1 MDSNSATIFLP
12 GKLLLTIVGRHQG
25 ERLVD
30 AGKAAGAKGGTIM
43 LGRGTATN
51 RILGALGIGDTA
63 KDVLLTILDD
73 NQVEAVRSAQLA
85 SAKEGPRH
93 LQGVGAVVDIS
104 GILKRIGS
112 GTTKETQSSEIK
124 KEEEAMES
132 KWKLISVIVNQGYA
146 DEAMGAA
153 RKAGAEGG
161 TILTGRG
168 TGTEED
174 VKFFG
179 ITLVP
184 EKELLL
190 ILAQTEKAQLIL
202 EAIRSETCLQKPG
215 SGITFCI
222 DVEDFFYLGK

>member
-30 AGKAAGAKGGTIM
+30 TGKVAGAKGGTIM

-73 NQVEAVRSAQLA
+73 DQVEAVRSAQLA
-85 SAKEGPRH
+85 SAKEDPKH
-93 LQGVGAVVDIS
+93 LQGVGAVIDVS
-104 GILKRIGS
+104 GILKRIGP
-112 GTTKETQSSEIK
+112 GTTKETQSSESKK
-124 KEEEAMES
+124 KEETMES

-146 DEAMGAA
+146 DEAMVAA

-179 ITLVP
+179 ISLVP

-190 ILAQTEKAQLIL
+190 ILAQKEKAQLIL
-202 EAIRSETCLQKPG
+202 EAIRSETCLQKQG
-215 SGITFCI
+215 SGIAFCI